1 MGRTVLITIEE
12 AATACKVEQE
22 LIEFLLQVE
31 LIPIVEQQGRRYIE
45 DIWLEEIRRAR
56 RLLEDLEVNLPGIE
70 IILRMRRQ
78 LLRLYQMLAE
88 READHRQQI
97 EQLRAQYEERLRN
110 LQQVIILEIPA
121 DRQSF
126 MS

>member
-1 MGRTVLITIEE
+1 MERTVLITIEE
-12 AATACKVEQE
+12 AAAACKVEQE

-110 LQQVIILEIPA
+110 LQQVIILEIPG
-121 DRQSF
+121 DKQSF

>member
-1 MGRTVLITIEE
+1 MERTVLITIEE
-12 AATACKVEQE
+12 AAAACKVEQE

-110 LQQVIILEIPA
+110 LQQVIILEIPG

>member
-1 MGRTVLITIEE
+1 MERAVLITIEE
-12 AATACKVEQE
+12 AAAACKVEQE

-45 DIWLEEIRRAR
+45 GIWLEEIRRAR
-56 RLLEDLEVNLPGIE
+56 RLMEDLEVNLPGIE

-78 LLRLYQMLAE
+78 LLRLSQILAE
-88 READHRQQI
+88 REEDHRQQI

-110 LQQVIILEIPA
+110 LQQVIILEIPG
-121 DRQSF
+121 DKQSF